1 MILPANPPYRR
12 AGVKQKTRASART
25 PLAAIAAEAAF
36 LDARL
41 RCPPIGPAA
50 RNPSL
55 AAAFPF
61 GASCGSSDP
70 SAFPGRDRT
79 VACPTSTTRRP
90 EPRWNRWNPATF

>member
-41 RCPPIGPAA
+41 RFADRSGSVAA
-50 RNPSL
+50 G
-55 AAAFPF
+55 FPF
-61 GASCGSSDP
+61 GAGCGSSDP